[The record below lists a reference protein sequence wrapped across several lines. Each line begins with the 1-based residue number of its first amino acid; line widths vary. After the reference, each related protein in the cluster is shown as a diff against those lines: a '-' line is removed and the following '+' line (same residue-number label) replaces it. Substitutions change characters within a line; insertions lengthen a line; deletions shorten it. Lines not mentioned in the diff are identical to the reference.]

1 MHHLLHGLLAV
12 AALLTVPS
20 GRAQTCTYA
29 VAAAGTSDF
38 VFNGVGDPP
47 IRLFRGFRYQ
57 FNVTSGSIH
66 PFWIKSVQGASGS
79 ANAFSNGVTGNGTT
93 SGQVIFQV
101 PTNAPDTLFY
111 NCGNHASMTGQFQ
124 LSDPPPVAI
133 LNAYLQ
139 NDAVVI
145 SSLGTNLLRTQVE
158 ALQDL
163 TKGLWE
169 VIPVIT
175 NQFAGGTNTTVAGPL
190 ITSLLWS
197 LRVKACCD

>member
-1 MHHLLHGLLAV
+1 MHRLLHVLLVVAGLLTAW
-12 AALLTVPS
+12 S

-57 FNVTSGSIH
+57 FNVTSGSLH
-66 PFWIKSVQGASGS
+66 PFWIKSAPGALGA
-79 ANAFSNGVTGNGTT
+79 ANAYSNGVTGNGTT

-101 PTNAPDTLFY
+101 PTNAPATLYY
-111 NCGNHASMTGQFQ
+111 NCGNHAAMAGQFQ
-124 LSDPPPVAI
+124 LSDQPPVSI
-133 LNAYLQ
+133 LNAFLQ
-139 NDAVVI
+139 NDTFVI

-163 TKGLWE
+163 TNGLWE

-190 ITSLLWS
+190 ITNLVLS
-197 LRVKACCD
+197 LRVRACCE